1 MIKSN
6 LLKLL
11 FLTSFVQ
18 SDPFISDIQ
27 YFNEVSAD
35 DLTAVMDG
43 IKRNIPIKDSW
54 TKKSEYQE
62 LLNTY
67 KDNTKSSY
75 RTYKIKVPIQ
85 VGCSYYYTG
94 ACFDVENEVLVF
106 KSIENYLSD
115 KIYTKKKS
123 PYSYKSDEEVYYSF
137 KKFRGKNKVSIPRDF
152 LKDKYEI
159 LTLNAY
165 VKLDIKDL
173 VFNSNPN
180 IIEIIDL
187 ILSDED
193 DNIALSTNFSYLIDV
208 NSKELNTI
216 SDTNDLLEPDYSEY
230 IEDSLKLA
238 VIDVGDITEIVTKS
252 KKLKKARALTSSTA
266 KKMSKVY
273 EALEKLDDNN
283 EPTANMVTAISILTE
298 LRNNQFNLS
307 SYDRAVIW
315 NAWAYVYFTQ
325 DKYDQAIQAYKYV
338 IIEPDVT
345 LPIRNSAL
353 YTLAQLN
360 IVQENYI
367 QGIELML
374 LWMDQ
379 VETITAESWS
389 LLAQAYFQEDYYE
402 SAMDSINFAIS
413 LAKVEGYEPKQLW
426 YILLAKCI
434 RELQKEIGDEQAI
447 KQLMNIGQLTLEDI
461 LKAGLDPNDITGVKI
476 DDLDIMIKDTPLN
489 FNFKKAEELPLRDGE
504 YIPLFKVQPIYPRR
518 AQERGTQGYA
528 IVSFTITD
536 SGSVKD
542 VIVIE
547 GYCGDPEDPQ
557 EEMRPCSIFN
567 SASSRAALKLKYK
580 PKIVNGKAVSIEGVI
595 HRFTYL
601 MAD

>member
-1 MIKSN
+1 M
-6 LLKLL
+6 
-11 FLTSFVQ
+11 
-18 SDPFISDIQ
+18 
-27 YFNEVSAD
+27 
-35 DLTAVMDG
+35 
-43 IKRNIPIKDSW
+43 
-54 TKKSEYQE
+54 
-62 LLNTY
+62 
-67 KDNTKSSY
+67 
-75 RTYKIKVPIQ
+75 
-85 VGCSYYYTG
+85 
-94 ACFDVENEVLVF
+94 
-106 KSIENYLSD
+106 
-115 KIYTKKKS
+115 
-123 PYSYKSDEEVYYSF
+123 
-137 KKFRGKNKVSIPRDF
+137 
-152 LKDKYEI
+152 KDKFEI

-173 VFNSNPN
+173 VFNSNAN
-180 IIEIIDL
+180 ILEIIDL

-252 KKLKKARALTSSTA
+252 KKLKKTRALTSSTA
-266 KKMSKVY
+266 KKMAKVY

-345 LPIRNSAL
+345 LTIRNSAL

-360 IVQENYI
+360 IVQESYI

-476 DDLDIMIKDTPLN
+476 DDLDIMIKDTPLI

-542 VIVIE
+542 VIVID

-557 EEMRPCSIFN
+557 EEMTPCSIFN
-567 SASSRAALKLKYK
+567 NASSRAALKLKYK
-580 PKIVNGKAVSIEGVI
+580 PKIVDGKAISIEGVF